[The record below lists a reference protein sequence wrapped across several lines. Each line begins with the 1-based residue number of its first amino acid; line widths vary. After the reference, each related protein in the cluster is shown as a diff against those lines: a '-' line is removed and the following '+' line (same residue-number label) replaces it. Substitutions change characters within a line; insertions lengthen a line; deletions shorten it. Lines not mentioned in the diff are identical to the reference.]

1 MFLEFLRLPLYG
13 IFVHQELFECLFE
26 QTVHSGRLRVFDLK
40 LFVAYSLEITYLLA
54 VQLFYVFFDKQANL
68 CIRINI

>member
-1 MFLEFLRLPLYG
+1 MFLEFLRLPLHG

-54 VQLFYVFFDKQANL
+54 V
-68 CIRINI
+68 